1 MESVVLLE
9 KLHRIDR
16 ECRHLEKVAAALQW
30 DQETYLPSGGVE
42 DRSEQLALL
51 QGIAHERLSS
61 PETGQLLAGLGS
73 VSDYPRGDEKLPSLE
88 RDFLNTLR
96 RNYDRAVKLPPDFVT
111 DAARAEGLSQ
121 AAWAQARR
129 NDDFPSFLPH
139 LRSMIDFAR
148 RKSEYWGFGGEGKS
162 PGGHSGDRAQGGQG
176 LSVYDGLLDI
186 YEPGM
191 PAADIGAVF
200 GPLRDR
206 LVSLLKKIKLC
217 PPPGTSAEA
226 EGRGSPPDTG
236 FLNQDYDVGRQ
247 ASFNQRLMDY
257 LGFDRNRGRLDISAH
272 PFTAS
277 LGSDDVR
284 ITTRYFPQNPLS
296 GMFSVIHE
304 SGHAFY
310 EMGFP
315 PELRGTCLADGAS
328 MAFHE
333 SQSRFWENV
342 IGRSRPFWEGL
353 YPILQSYFPG
363 QLGQVPADTFYRA
376 LNQVKPSLIRVDADE
391 VSYALH
397 IILRFELE
405 KQLISGELDPE
416 KLPDVWRKYS
426 REYLGLESETD
437 ADGVL
442 QDVHWSMGAF
452 GYFPS
457 YALGNLYGLQIAKKL
472 RSDIPGLDSTIA
484 QGKFGEIRSWLGDKV
499 YRWGHRLSP
508 AELLLNITGEKL
520 SAEPFLEYIESKYTE
535 LYGL

>member
-1 MESVVLLE
+1 MGSGELLE
-9 KLHRIDR
+9 KLHQIDR
-16 ECRHLEKVAAALQW
+16 EYRHLEKATAVLQW
-30 DQETYLPSGGVE
+30 DQETNLPAGGVE

-51 QGIAHERLSS
+51 QGIAHGRLTAA
-61 PETGQLLAGLGS
+61 ETGRLLAELGS
-73 VSDYPRGDEKLPSLE
+73 GSDNPRGDEKLPPPE
-88 RDFLNTLR
+88 RDFLNALR
-96 RNYDRAVKLPPDFVT
+96 RNYDRAVKLPPDFVS

-129 NDDFPSFLPH
+129 NNDFASFLPH
-139 LRSMIDFAR
+139 LRSMINFAR
-148 RKSEYWGFGGEGKS
+148 RKSAYWGFGG
-162 PGGHSGDRAQGGQG
+162 GHTGDGVQVNGG
-176 LSVYDGLLDI
+176 LSLYDGLLDI

-191 PAADIGAVF
+191 SARDIGAVF
-200 GPLRDR
+200 SPLRDR
-206 LVSLLKKIKLC
+206 LVSLLKKIRLR
-217 PPPGTSAEA
+217 P
-226 EGRGSPPDTG
+226 PPDTG
-236 FLNQDYDVGRQ
+236 FLNQEYPVDQQ
-247 ASFNQRLMDY
+247 ARFNRRLMDY
-257 LGFDRNRGRLDISAH
+257 LGFDRNKGRLDISAH
-272 PFTAS
+272 PFTTS

-284 ITTRYFPQNPLS
+284 ITTRYFPRNPLS
-296 GMFSVIHE
+296 GILSVIHE

-310 EMGFP
+310 ELGFP

-353 YPILQSYFPG
+353 YPVLQSYFPE
-363 QLGQVPADTFYRA
+363 QLGKVALNDFYRA
-376 LNQVKPSLIRVDADE
+376 LNQVKPSLVRVDADE

-405 KQLISGELDPE
+405 KQLISNELDPE
-416 KLPDVWRKYS
+416 KLPGVWREYS

-457 YALGNLYGLQIAKKL
+457 YALGNLYGLQVAKKL
-472 RSDIPGLDSTIA
+472 KADITARPDMPGFDKAIA
-484 QGKFGEIRSWLGDKV
+484 QGKFDEIRSWLGDNV

-508 AELLLNITGEKL
+508 AELLLKITGEKL
-520 SAEPFLEYIESKYTE
+520 SVGPFLEYIETKYTD